1 LLPEVTTTR
10 IHSSGVP
17 ESGRP
22 RWYALYTCSRHEKR
36 VAAQLVQNRFE
47 CFLPVYQSLRRWKD
61 RRVKVDFPLFPGYLF
76 VNIPWHDRIR
86 VLQVHGV
93 VRLVGMGR
101 PEPIPDE
108 QIQALRDGIDQRLK
122 VEPYPFLRIGR
133 RVRVKR
139 GPLLGAEG
147 FLVRKRDNF
156 RLVLSLEL
164 IGRSVALE
172 IDATDIEP
180 VNSMPARRSES
191 AS

>member
-1 LLPEVTTTR
+1 MLPEVKTTR
-10 IHSSGVP
+10 IYSAEVS

-22 RWYALYTCSRHEKR
+22 RWYALHTCSRHEKA
-36 VAAQLVQNRFE
+36 VAAQLEQNSLE
-47 CFLPVYQSLRRWKD
+47 CFLPVFQTLRRWKD

-76 VNIPWHDRIR
+76 VNIPLRDRMR

-93 VRLVGMGR
+93 VRLVGMNHA
-101 PEPIPDE
+101 EPIPDE
-108 QIQALRDGIDQRLK
+108 QIQALRDGIEQRLK
-122 VEPYPFLRIGR
+122 LEPYPFLRIGR

-156 RLVLSLEL
+156 RLVISLEL

-172 IDATDIEP
+172 IDAADIEP
-180 VNSMPARRSES
+180 VNSMPTQRAGS
-191 AS
+191 AN